1 MSRELTRIKLREV
14 ALSGSR
20 PSLPETVNA
29 LAESMRESGLIN
41 PITVRPAPVYDG
53 TIMVQGHRVVA
64 GNHRVAAARALG
76 WEEIDAFVVAD
87 DDRLVAELIEID
99 ENLVRAEL
107 TPAQRAYAIKR
118 RKEIWE
124 AMHPHSGTSDST
136 IQRGPG
142 RPKEFASE
150 TSDVAGMTKQAI
162 NRHVS
167 RAEALGNDLDEVVGT
182 SLDKGVELDALKS
195 IPADERRELI
205 ERAKAGEQV
214 SARSQDQPTPSGY
227 ITTLIDDL
235 FRMSRKFTPGQ
246 VAESIASRPLNPDLF
261 PYVEAVYIAFRA
273 ESGGGKRRGEA

>member
-41 PITVRPAPVYDG
+41 PITVRPAPVFDG
-53 TIMVQGHRVVA
+53 TIMVSGHRVVA

-76 WEEIDAFVVAD
+76 WEEIDAFVVSD
-87 DDRLVAELIEID
+87 DDRLTAELIEID

-107 TPAQRAYAIKR
+107 TPAQRASAIKR
-118 RKEIWE
+118 RKELRQ
-124 AMHPHSGTSDST
+124 AMNPELVPESGNNSK
-136 IQRGPG
+136 GPG
-142 RPKEFASE
+142 RPVEFATE
-150 TSDVAGMTKQAI
+150 TSKATGENPKRI
-162 NRHVS
+162 REHLS
-167 RAEALGNDLDEVVGT
+167 RAEALGDDLEEVVGT

-235 FRMSRKFTPGQ
+235 FRMSRKFTPEQ

>member
-41 PITVRPAPVYDG
+41 PITVRPAPVFDG
-53 TIMVQGHRVVA
+53 TIMVSGHRVVA

-76 WEEIDAFVVAD
+76 WEEIDAFVVSD
-87 DDRLVAELIEID
+87 DDRLTAELIEID

-107 TPAQRAYAIKR
+107 TPAQRAAAIKR
-118 RKEIWE
+118 RKEVWE
-124 AMHPHSGTSDST
+124 AMHPETATSC
-136 IQRGPG
+136 RGLGG
-142 RPKEFASE
+142 RGKTEFPSE
-150 TSDVAGMTKQAI
+150 TADVTGQTPRDIQ
-162 NRHVS
+162 RHVS
-167 RAEALGNDLDEVVGT
+167 RAEALGDDLDEVVGT

>member
-1 MSRELTRIKLREV
+1 MSREMARIKLREV

-41 PITVRPAPVYDG
+41 PITVRPAPVFDG

-76 WEEIDAFVVAD
+76 WEEIDAFVVSD
-87 DDRLVAELIEID
+87 DDRLAAELIEID

-107 TPAQRAYAIKR
+107 TPAQRAAAIKR
-118 RKEIWE
+118 RKEVWE
-124 AMHPHSGTSDST
+124 AMHPEGGKSVST
-136 IQRGPG
+136 LGGEQRIG
-142 RPKEFASE
+142 FASD
-150 TSDVAGMTKQAI
+150 TSAVAGVTKQAI
-162 NRHVS
+162 NQHVS
-167 RAEALGNDLDEVVGT
+167 RAEALGDDLDEVVGT